1 MLDFL
6 TGIQREPAGCVI
18 KVGVAQLEIADLYPF
33 LTGVSIDC
41 SRSDAWTA
49 TLTFESRRDELG
61 RWAVQ
66 DSGLLMPW
74 EPIVIEASFGSL
86 TEEILRGYIRE
97 VHASYPEEAG
107 AATVS
112 VECQDES
119 IALDREHFRQA
130 WGSPE
135 APTPDRMVFEQI
147 VARHSLIPL
156 PAADPGLTGLHLFQ
170 DATDVSFLR
179 ERAEANGYE
188 LIFSAGQVYFGPMRL
203 SGQPQPTILVYAG
216 PDTNC
221 LRIDVRADGHQPE
234 KIGFQV
240 AAPEGKELVDRTIEP
255 DLTLLGP
262 EPAAGGGPG
271 LGDFVWRVRRPGTV
285 DEAEISARAK
295 GRINELSMR
304 IKAEGELDGTLYGHV
319 LRVGEL
325 VAVDG
330 IGDKLNGLYYVDTVK
345 HAFSTDGYRQSFT
358 LLRNA
363 YGDNVPASGGGPLA
377 GISASLSFSF

>member
-6 TGIQREPAGCVI
+6 TGVQREPAGCVI
-18 KVGVAQLEIADLYPF
+18 KVGVAQLEITDLYPF

-41 SRSDAWTA
+41 SRADAWTA

-66 DSGLLMPW
+66 DSGLLLPW
-74 EPIVIEASFGSL
+74 EPIVIEASFGAL

-97 VHASYPEEAG
+97 MHASYPEEAG
-107 AATVS
+107 AATVT

-135 APTPDRMVFEQI
+135 APTTDRMVFEQI

-170 DATDVSFLR
+170 DATDINFLR

-188 LIFSAGQVYFGPMRL
+188 LIFSGGQVYFGPMRL

-240 AAPEGKELVDRTIEP
+240 AAPEGKELVDRKIEP

-262 EPAAGGGPG
+262 EPTAGGGPG
-271 LGDFVWRVRRPGTV
+271 LNEFVWRVRRPGTL
-285 DEAEISARAK
+285 DEAEITARAK

-304 IKAEGELDGTLYGHV
+304 VKAEGELDGTLYGHV

-345 HAFSTDGYRQSFT
+345 HNFSMDGYRQSFT

-377 GISASLSFSF
+377 GVSASLSFSF